1 VLHGNRTEA
10 LPTSYKKFLENRFRE
25 LLKLEGTPIRLEFKS
40 GTNPYEGRKNVLTD
54 RQVHKRKRMIKRMK
68 K

>member
-1 VLHGNRTEA
+1 MAIARKPCQPATRSFWRT
-10 LPTSYKKFLENRFRE
+10 LRE